1 MNQPAEGSIAPDFE
15 LPADGGVSIRL
26 SQLKGKI
33 VVLYFYPK
41 DDTSGCTTEAID
53 FTRLLPE
60 FEAIGA
66 TVIGMSPDSAAKHD
80 KFKAKHDLAVT
91 LVADEDRNALE
102 AYGVWVEKSMYGRK
116 YMGVERSTFLIDSTG
131 KIARI
136 WRKVKVKGHAEDVLE
151 AAREHGVQR
160 FVFSSSIYVYSDQG
174 SFYRTS
180 KQACEHLIQDYHDR
194 YGLEYTI
201 LRYGSLYGPRA
212 DKSNAV
218 YKMVTSALEKQKI
231 EYGGNGRE
239 VREYIHIRDA
249 ALMSADVLDDEF
261 KSAILHLTG
270 RERLTTG
277 NMLEMLR
284 EMFNGN
290 VEISLGTDTLTGHYM
305 QTPYNYTPR
314 LGRKMTRN
322 TYIDLGLGLL
332 DVIQYLDQ
340 ANPETHP
347 PVPSPEEGE

>member
-1 MNQPAEGSIAPDFE
+1 MKVLVTGGSGF
-15 LPADGGVSIRL
+15 LGSHVADAL
-26 SQLKGKI
+26 
-33 VVLYFYPK
+33 
-41 DDTSGCTTEAID
+41 TEAGHNVVVFDVNPSPYLQDGQQMIIGDVTDRDAVSAAVEGCEVVYHLAALADID
-53 FTRLLPE
+53 
-60 FEAIGA
+60 EAINKPVDTMSVNLMG
-66 TVIGMSPDSAAKHD
+66 TVNM
-80 KFKAKHDLAVT
+80 
-91 LVADEDRNALE
+91 
-102 AYGVWVEKSMYGRK
+102 
-116 YMGVERSTFLIDSTG
+116 
-131 KIARI
+131 
-136 WRKVKVKGHAEDVLE
+136 LE
-151 AAREHGVQR
+151 AAREHDVKR

-212 DKSNAV
+212 DSSNAV
-218 YKMVTSALEKQKI
+218 FKMVTSAFENKHI

-249 ALMSADVLDDEF
+249 ALMSADVLDDEY

-270 RERLTTG
+270 RERMTTG
-277 NMLEMLR
+277 DMLEMLR
-284 EMFNGN
+284 EIFKNE
-290 VEISLGTDTLTGHYM
+290 VEISLGQDNITGHYM

-332 DVIQYLDQ
+332 DVIQFLDQ
-340 ANPETHP
+340 SNPETHP
-347 PVPSPEEGE
+347 PVPSSEEGE

>member
-1 MNQPAEGSIAPDFE
+1 MKILVTGGSGFLGSHVADALSEAGHDVTVFDINQSPYLQPNQTMFIGDVTDVDSVNAAVKNCDVVYH
-15 LPADGGVSIRL
+15 LAALADIN
-26 SQLKGKI
+26 
-33 VVLYFYPK
+33 
-41 DDTSGCTTEAID
+41 EAINKPRD
-53 FTRLLPE
+53 TLLVN
-60 FEAIGA
+60 F
-66 TVIGMSPDSAAKHD
+66 
-80 KFKAKHDLAVT
+80 
-91 LVADEDRNALE
+91 
-102 AYGVWVEKSMYGRK
+102 
-116 YMGVERSTFLIDSTG
+116 MGTMNM
-131 KIARI
+131 
-136 WRKVKVKGHAEDVLE
+136 LE
-151 AAREHGVQR
+151 AAREYGIQR

-218 YKMVTSALEKQKI
+218 YKMVMSALEKQKI

-249 ALMSADVLDDEF
+249 ALMSADVLNDEF
-261 KSAILHLTG
+261 KSSILHLTG

-277 NMLEMLR
+277 DMLEMLS

-290 VEISLGTDTLTGHYM
+290 VEILLGKDTLTGHYM

-332 DVIQYLDQ
+332 DVIQYLDR
-340 ANPETHP
+340 ANPETHI
-347 PVPSPEEGE
+347 PVPSVDEGE